1 MLRPYAGRTAKTG
14 FVEVFSNFLYNKD
27 MRIGQRLGLGFGI
40 ILLLTIGISTFI
52 FFSLQRIQKLQKV
65 VAIHTS
71 NIENVEDLNFF
82 IQQWLMT
89 VEDILKKRDLS
100 QLDYHEILEATIE
113 KELDEIDWN
122 IYGNTTGNLRDEI
135 TQAFN
140 SIEKLDNAVQMY
152 IRLGSKV
159 SEAINIDDALNV
171 FEENA
176 TRLAR
181 IVDNL
186 KETVTESYKQTIS
199 HTKRMVGNCWLT
211 IYMVGST
218 TIIFSI
224 IYAYITTRCIT
235 KPLYLLSMMT
245 KQMTDSPHEAKLDI
259 KMKSPF
265 EIERLIDDFNDMSMK
280 LNESKNKLAHSY
292 KIIEEQKNFY
302 DTILS
307 NTMDSIFVMNK
318 ENIIEYM
325 NHEASRIH
333 GHAIGKY
340 CCKVICNQETAC
352 QQCGI
357 KEVSN
362 GLTLKIERTIKGKV
376 YESHIIPFKSS
387 GKDISKMEILRDITE
402 RKQYQNEL
410 ERLSIT
416 DKLTGLYN
424 RRYFDEALE
433 KEVLRARRFKHD
445 LSLMFIDIDN
455 FKHFNDTYGHT
466 EGDAVLQRIGL
477 LIKEQ
482 VRNEIDIACRYGGE
496 EFTIILPETAS
507 SSATAIADRL
517 IRDFKSIKFH
527 IPSKNETIQKTIS
540 IGIADVNVS
549 NNAKVLLD
557 NADKAMYEA
566 KKLGGNK
573 VCEYRA

>member
-1 MLRPYAGRTAKTG
+1 
-14 FVEVFSNFLYNKD
+14 
-27 MRIGQRLGLGFGI
+27 MRIGQRLWMGFGV

-52 FFSLQRIQKLQKV
+52 FFSLHRIHKLQKV
-65 VAIHTS
+65 VVVHIS
-71 NIENVEDLNFF
+71 NIENVEELNLS
-82 IQQWLMT
+82 IQRWLMT
-89 VEDILKKRDLS
+89 VEDFLKKRDLS
-100 QLDYHEILEATIE
+100 QSDYHEILEVTIE
-113 KELDEIDWN
+113 KYLGKIDWN
-122 IYGNTTGNLRDEI
+122 IYGDTIGNLHDEI

-152 IRLGSKV
+152 IKLGSKV

-181 IVDNL
+181 ILDNL
-186 KETVTESYKQTIS
+186 KETVTESYKQTMS

-224 IYAYITTRCIT
+224 IYAYITTKCIT

-245 KQMTDSPHEAKLDI
+245 KQITDSPHEAKLDI

-362 GLTLKIERTIKGKV
+362 GLTLKIERTIK
-376 YESHIIPFKSS
+376 
-387 GKDISKMEILRDITE
+387 
-402 RKQYQNEL
+402 
-410 ERLSIT
+410 
-416 DKLTGLYN
+416 
-424 RRYFDEALE
+424 
-433 KEVLRARRFKHD
+433 
-445 LSLMFIDIDN
+445 
-455 FKHFNDTYGHT
+455 
-466 EGDAVLQRIGL
+466 
-477 LIKEQ
+477 
-482 VRNEIDIACRYGGE
+482 E
-496 EFTIILPETAS
+496 E
-507 SSATAIADRL
+507 
-517 IRDFKSIKFH
+517 
-527 IPSKNETIQKTIS
+527 
-540 IGIADVNVS
+540 
-549 NNAKVLLD
+549 
-557 NADKAMYEA
+557 
-566 KKLGGNK
+566 
-573 VCEYRA
+573 